1 MPQGVFDQYQGI
13 SYPWKF
19 RGRLHIPQL
28 VGGIPFNPN
37 IAKGWIETA
46 LKGKENSEERIREM
60 IAETMVELGVSKD
73 EAVEEVNR
81 RKNLNGFKRE
91 RCRNCPD
98 TGAFCVEGEHPLYWE
113 GRCLKAAIK
122 EAVSVAVSA
131 GKLEMTG
138 WGTTRKWLTKFM
150 PEHVFVPE
158 HRLYPVEC
166 TCDVEEGWGQKDSR
180 ILAPTDILQQFVHVL
195 GKSAVQYQEYLEN
208 VDIEFTVKTDFDFT
222 QEQWAMIW
230 TTGENNGVG
239 ASRSQGYGT
248 YTVTRWE
255 PIVDQ
260 EGVTKLTTRKAA
272 AKVTSAPAKRTGRKT
287 VTAADIVAA

>member
-1 MPQGVFDQYQGI
+1 MPQGVFDQYQGF
-13 SYPWKF
+13 SYPWRFK
-19 RGRLHIPQL
+19 GTLHIPQL

-46 LKGKENSEERIREM
+46 LKGKDNSEERIREM
-60 IAETMVELGVSKD
+60 IAETMVELGVSKE

-98 TGAFCVEGEHPLYWE
+98 TGAFCTEGEHPLYWE

-131 GKLEMTG
+131 GKLEMQG
-138 WGTTRKWLTKFM
+138 WGVTRKWLTKFM

-158 HRLYPVEC
+158 QRLYPVTC
-166 TCDVEEGWGQKDSR
+166 TCDQEDKKGSS
-180 ILAPTDILQQFVHVL
+180 ILTPTDVLQQFVHVQ
-195 GKSAVQYQEYLEN
+195 GKSAVEYQEYLAD

-222 QEQWAMIW
+222 EEQWAMIW

-255 PIVDQ
+255 PVVDKA
-260 EGVTKLTTRKAA
+260 GVAQITARKAT
-272 AKVTSAPAKRTGRKT
+272 AKPTPVRRTSKKT